1 MCIMMVQMAG
11 TASAQRL
18 SLIKKHPTAGKEWD
32 VRFGLTGENKPGGF
46 EYRLREEVNVM
57 NQVRSSV
64 TEPLKVIVSERT
76 NFGSY
81 GLFRTAIDDENY
93 QFVLALYNKEDK
105 PVKEYDLGQVTDAYT
120 LEVQDIRYENGRFYF
135 NMACPTYSDKEGG
148 RCSKLYCLDM
158 KSGKLVWQ
166 SDYLISNDIFVLYG
180 DYIFCSYGFTDER
193 DYLYMLDKKNGE
205 VVSRMSLDNKA
216 CYIEVKDGKVY
227 VIDVEQ
233 NVYVF
238 AIED

>member
-1 MCIMMVQMAG
+1 
-11 TASAQRL
+11 
-18 SLIKKHPTAGKEWD
+18 
-32 VRFGLTGENKPGGF
+32 
-46 EYRLREEVNVM
+46 
-57 NQVRSSV
+57 
-64 TEPLKVIVSERT
+64 
-76 NFGSY
+76 
-81 GLFRTAIDDENY
+81 
-93 QFVLALYNKEDK
+93 
-105 PVKEYDLGQVTDAYT
+105 
-120 LEVQDIRYENGRFYF
+120 
-135 NMACPTYSDKEGG
+135 
-148 RCSKLYCLDM
+148 M